1 MAYMSD
7 RGGRESWLADEC
19 ADAEAYADYQFE
31 HVVSARAIR
40 EAERIVAATERNTG
54 DVEWAHPSY
63 LQPRLSLGWGW
74 SQSAYGAALAEA
86 LAAVLPVLD
95 ELADR
100 AVEPFVYAEPEWD
113 DDYNLARVI
122 VNAYTRNRATDAAME
137 AK

>member
-7 RGGRESWLADEC
+7 RGGREAWYDEC
-19 ADAEAYADYQFE
+19 AAQDDPNGFDL
-31 HVVSARAIR
+31 RGAIR
-40 EAERIVAATERNTG
+40 EAERILSATERNTG

-95 ELADR
+95 ELA
-100 AVEPFVYAEPEWD
+100 E
-113 DDYNLARVI
+113 
-122 VNAYTRNRATDAAME
+122 DAARAMD
-137 AK
+137 AR